1 MIQQLINK
9 KIIFLGCIV
18 ALGLNLGCSK
28 DSPQFADDFPI
39 TKDDTNPPPTGGGT
53 VTPPV
58 GETNSNYPASDQTN
72 AGNWV
77 LNTDVSDEFE
87 GTTLNEAKWLIQGKN
102 GEYKSNFIGRAPSQ
116 FSTENVRLENG
127 KLKIETKWEPT
138 FNFSTK
144 IDNGTKYE
152 NITTAAVI
160 SKKEFLY
167 GYLEVK
173 SKAADA
179 EITSAFWATGGNT
192 EFDFFE
198 MFGDH
203 KQPQKE
209 EAGKERELWWSMHD
223 WTSAGSGR
231 TTYTEYHDL
240 GFRVAEAFHIY
251 GFDWSETG
259 IKIYID
265 GKLFRDVSR
274 TAINAYDD
282 VAKNGGGN
290 GTNEN
295 FVVTKPVAIWFDM
308 ETFPWHGVPDS
319 KEEVGGDGSVDFEI
333 EYIRIWQKK

>member
-1 MIQQLINK
+1 MEHLFFVFICFGLILACEGQETTPIKTSESNPAALPFTDSLNK
-9 KIIFLGCIV
+9 TWI
-18 ALGLNLGCSK
+18 LNK
-28 DSPQFADDFPI
+28 
-39 TKDDTNPPPTGGGT
+39 
-53 VTPPV
+53 
-58 GETNSNYPASDQTN
+58 
-72 AGNWV
+72 
-77 LNTDVSDEFE
+77 DVSDEFE
-87 GTTLNEAKWLIQGKN
+87 SKSLDETKWLIQGTN
-102 GEYKSNFIGRAPSQ
+102 GEFRSNFIGRAPSQ

-231 TTYTEYHDL
+231 TTYTE
-240 GFRVAEAFHIY
+240 
-251 GFDWSETG
+251 
-259 IKIYID
+259 
-265 GKLFRDVSR
+265 
-274 TAINAYDD
+274 
-282 VAKNGGGN
+282 
-290 GTNEN
+290 
-295 FVVTKPVAIWFDM
+295 
-308 ETFPWHGVPDS
+308 
-319 KEEVGGDGSVDFEI
+319 
-333 EYIRIWQKK
+333 